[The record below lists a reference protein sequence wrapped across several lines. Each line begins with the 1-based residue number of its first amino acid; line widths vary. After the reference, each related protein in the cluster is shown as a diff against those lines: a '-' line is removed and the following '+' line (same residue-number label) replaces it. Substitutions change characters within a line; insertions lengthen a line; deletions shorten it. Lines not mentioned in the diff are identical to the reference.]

1 MTMGSERHF
10 SELLPCHLEFSRIVQ
25 SKGLVVTFY
34 GHNMYTHMVYV
45 RAVITRGNGAA
56 YDKQVG
62 IMNTVGGMRY
72 DPSTGRANLV
82 TTAYKQTI
90 MSSMKG
96 AAKMLMQING
106 QPDFFPDLKDIPVMT
121 LRYD

>member
-1 MTMGSERHF
+1 
-10 SELLPCHLEFSRIVQ
+10 
-25 SKGLVVTFY
+25 
-34 GHNMYTHMVYV
+34 MVYV

-72 DPSTGRANLV
+72 DPETGRANLV

-96 AAKMLMQING
+96 TAKMLMQING